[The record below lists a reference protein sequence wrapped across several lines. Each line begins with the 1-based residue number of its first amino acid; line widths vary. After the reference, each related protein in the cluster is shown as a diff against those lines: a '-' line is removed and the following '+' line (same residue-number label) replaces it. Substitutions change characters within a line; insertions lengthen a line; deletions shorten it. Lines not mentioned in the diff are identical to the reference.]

1 MTRLPSRDWIAG
13 ALLVIVGAF
22 FLAERLVPG
31 LERFIPLLVG
41 LALVGLFLVTR
52 SAGALVPGGVLTG
65 VGIGTLIATQPDS
78 PYGGGAFLVSMGAG
92 FILVSALAAMFGIRD
107 ARAWPLVPGSVL
119 ITIGVII
126 IASDQGRPVLE
137 FAETWW
143 PLVLVLVGGWVLFG
157 AHRHRTRTA
166 DDDAGDRS
174 AEAGE
179 RGTAG
184 QRRADAASR
193 SGDQELWRRERPT
206 GDSTTE
212 VTRD

>member
-1 MTRLPSRDWIAG
+1 VTRLPSRDWIAG

-78 PYGGGAFLVSMGAG
+78 PYGGSAFLVSMGAG

-143 PLVLVLVGGWVLFG
+143 PLVLVLVGGWVLS
-157 AHRHRTRTA
+157 ART
-166 DDDAGDRS
+166 
-174 AEAGE
+174 
-179 RGTAG
+179 GTA
-184 QRRADAASR
+184 RA
-193 SGDQELWRRERPT
+193 RPT
-206 GDSTTE
+206 TTPGTARRRPASE
-212 VTRD
+212 APPASVEPMRRRVG